1 MTSHKDNYLR
11 FCNGESIDFIIN
23 GKHTKRTLEDIYNY
37 NEEQLEDDHSF
48 IQWIFPTP
56 RASAYNHNAPILSIE
71 DIKSL
76 RTNENIIN
84 ILLRFKEK
92 MFSYWGIEPF
102 NNSKISLLN
111 SHNGLRLSRAIECLT
126 LFGIDVKKIF
136 DILFHCMRD
145 GILKSTLEPFCE
157 NNRIE
162 IPIWINRYYESVNK

>member
-23 GKHTKRTLEDIYNY
+23 GKHTKRTIEDIYNY

-56 RASAYNHNAPILSIE
+56 RASAYNPNAPILSIE

-126 LFGIDVKKIF
+126 LFGIDVKENF
-136 DILFHCMRD
+136 DVLNDCIISR
-145 GILKSTLEPFCE
+145 ILEPYCE
-157 NNRIE
+157 NYNGFLLQLWFI
-162 IPIWINRYYESVNK
+162 RYYENINK